1 MKKLQNA
8 KISWTKFVLLS
19 SFFTLI
25 FSTAL
30 MSSEM
35 ADDLTGTWKAE
46 FDSPVGIQN
55 YTYVIKQEGTKLTGK
70 ITGIIEG
77 QKNETDLL
85 EGKFEGGVI
94 SFVEMLDIMGEKI
107 RVTYKGK
114 LADGVINFTRE
125 VGEFGS
131 ETFVAKRAEKDK

>member
-1 MKKLQNA
+1 MKTIKNLNFSKKLVTLFSLA
-8 KISWTKFVLLS
+8 TLLISPALLA
-19 SFFTLI
+19 T
-25 FSTAL
+25 
-30 MSSEM
+30 EM

-94 SFVEMLDIMGEKI
+94 SFVEMMDIMGEKI
-107 RVTYKGK
+107 KVTYKGK
-114 LADGVINFTRE
+114 LAEGVINFTRE
-125 VGEFGS
+125 VGEFGA
-131 ETFVAKRAEKDK
+131 ETFAAKRAEKEK

>member
-1 MKKLQNA
+1 MKTIKNLNFSKKLVILFSLA
-8 KISWTKFVLLS
+8 TLLISPALLA
-19 SFFTLI
+19 T
-25 FSTAL
+25 
-30 MSSEM
+30 EM

-94 SFVEMLDIMGEKI
+94 SFVEIMDIMGEKI
-107 RVTYKGK
+107 KVTYKGK
-114 LADGVINFTRE
+114 LAEGVINFTRE
-125 VGEFGS
+125 VGEFGA
-131 ETFVAKRAEKDK
+131 ETFAAKRAEKEK

>member
-1 MKKLQNA
+1 MKTIKNLNFSKKLVILFSLA
-8 KISWTKFVLLS
+8 TLLISPALLA
-19 SFFTLI
+19 T
-25 FSTAL
+25 
-30 MSSEM
+30 EM

-77 QKNETDLL
+77 HKNETDLL

-94 SFVEMLDIMGEKI
+94 SFVEMMDIMGEKI
-107 RVTYKGK
+107 KVTYKGK
-114 LADGVINFTRE
+114 LAEGVINFTRE
-125 VGEFGS
+125 VGEFGA
-131 ETFVAKRAEKDK
+131 ETFAAKRAEKEK

>member
-1 MKKLQNA
+1 MKTIKNLNFSKKLVILFSLA
-8 KISWTKFVLLS
+8 TLLISPALLA
-19 SFFTLI
+19 T
-25 FSTAL
+25 
-30 MSSEM
+30 EM

-94 SFVEMLDIMGEKI
+94 SFVEMMDIMGEKI
-107 RVTYKGK
+107 KVTYKGK
-114 LADGVINFTRE
+114 LAEGVINFTRE
-125 VGEFGS
+125 VGEFGA
-131 ETFVAKRAEKDK
+131 ETFAAKRAEKEK